1 MKDTPNR
8 SAAGKNGDRRRKRV
22 RLYTV
27 MACRRDDPSDLYGVM
42 FCRRKDRYIVVADK
56 NRCVFWRAVKA
67 DESSGGAMQNK
78 WNECAEVA
86 RLAASLGRKRKK
98 VRYVSKPPSQPDFPG
113 TCYYAAETTVKPH
126 FRTVY
131 VRTKK
136 VNRLKGKKR
145 MPIEDFRFFVTRI
158 WSKRCPIEFGAEDDR
173 ALRAMAYGYRSFK
186 GRPSYYVAEFSA
198 KKDFDFKWGCRAAA
212 AASARR
218 DHEPGSAEPETR
230 IGSHK
235 PVNPVT
241 EAVNV
246 LRTVGIQNPV
256 ADEMRKGVS
265 PKRSGS
271 GGDARAPAR
280 NSESAALSEVSA
292 AGKPRPATSPFYD
305 GRKTQ
310 DGTP

>member
-42 FCRRKDRYIVVADK
+42 FHRHKNGYILVADK
-56 NRCVFWRAVKA
+56 GRCVFWHAVKA
-67 DESSGGAMQNK
+67 DNSSDGVMQGK

-86 RLAASLGRKRKK
+86 RLAASLGRKKEK
-98 VRYVSKPPSQPDFPG
+98 VRHVSKPPSRPDFPG
-113 TCYYAAETTVKPH
+113 TCYYAVETTVKSH
-126 FRTVY
+126 FSRVY

-136 VNRLKGKKR
+136 GNGLKRKKR
-145 MPIEDFRFFVTRI
+145 MPVEDFRFFVTRI
-158 WSKRCPIEFGAEDDR
+158 WSKNCPIEFGAEADR
-173 ALRAMAYGYRSFK
+173 TLRAMAYGHRSFK
-186 GRPSYYVAEFSA
+186 GRASAYVAEFSV

-246 LRTVGIQNPV
+246 LRTVGIQNPA
-256 ADEMRKGVS
+256 ADEMRKGVR

-292 AGKPRPATSPFYD
+292 SGKPRHATSPISSTK
-305 GRKTQ
+305 GKT
-310 DGTP
+310 T